1 MGGDGQRPPDAF
13 GAGARPGEVA
23 LITTEDVAVQ
33 FGDVRNAGV
42 AADEV
47 AEQPRVASVPV
58 EAWRSSSTQARY
70 TSMAW
75 DSGRPGMPR
84 RANFSE
90 III

>member
-1 MGGDGQRPPDAF
+1 MGGDGQRPPGAF

-47 AEQPRVASVPV
+47 AEVAEQPQVAPVPV
-58 EAWRSSSTQARY
+58 EAWRSSSAQAKVHLDGLGQRQTGHAE
-70 TSMAW
+70 TS
-75 DSGRPGMPR
+75 
-84 RANFSE
+84 
-90 III
+90 